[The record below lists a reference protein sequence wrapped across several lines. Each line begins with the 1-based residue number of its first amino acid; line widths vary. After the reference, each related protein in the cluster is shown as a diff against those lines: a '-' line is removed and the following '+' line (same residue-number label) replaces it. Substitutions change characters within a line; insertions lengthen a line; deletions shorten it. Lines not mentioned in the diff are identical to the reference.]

1 MTNESEKK
9 RLTVMSIFAIVLI
22 LLILTQSSPPFFLL
36 LPILLFTLLI
46 SWYLYKEIQK
56 EHLEDLTRQIKYI
69 QDEQE
74 AQKWMKSSFMPK
86 VRTLAKKELRTVIVA
101 SGFLMICFIFLW
113 SFFVGGI
120 ITAILNTIIGLLFFV
135 SFLIYALY
143 TPKEFTHIFKRVP
156 HRYRHH
162 SKNDWVHAYIL
173 LFPFALLGFFLY
185 SLTTTGEGVIG
196 SLIATFIFLFSYTFI
211 FISIYCLWFLYQ
223 EYQKER
229 ELTTRRTARKIIEEN

>member
-1 MTNESEKK
+1 
-9 RLTVMSIFAIVLI
+9 MSVFIVALMV
-22 LLILTQSSPPFFLL
+22 LILTQSSPPFFLL
-36 LPILLFTLLI
+36 LPILLFTLVI
-46 SWYLYKEIQK
+46 SWYLYTEIQK
-56 EHLEDLTRQIKYI
+56 ENLDTIRREIKYI

-74 AQKWMKSSFMPK
+74 AQRWMKSSFIPK
-86 VRTLAKKELRTVIVA
+86 VKKLAKKELRTVIVA
-101 SGFLMICFIFLW
+101 GGFLVVSFIFLW
-113 SFFVGGI
+113 SFFVGGF

-156 HRYRHH
+156 QRYRHH
-162 SKNDWVHAYIL
+162 SKNDWVHAYLL
-173 LFPFALLGFFLY
+173 LFPFAILGFFLY

-196 SLIATFIFLFSYTFI
+196 SLVATVIFLFSYTFI

-229 ELTTRRTARKIIEEN
+229 EQTVRRTARKILRED